1 MPATIQVILQH
12 DVDKVGKSGEL
23 VKVRPGFARN
33 FLIPRSLAVPATT
46 AAVNRITHEKAVAV
60 AKAEK
65 SKAGA
70 RALAERINGLTI
82 TMTRSV
88 GEDDRIFGSVTA
100 KEIENAVKT
109 RLAGPVA
116 GQSGGLEFDRK
127 WMHLAEPIK
136 ALGTFSIPVKL
147 LTDVTATLKVEVV
160 KK

>member
-33 FLIPRSLAVPATT
+33 FLLPRSLAVPATT

-70 RALAERINGLTI
+70 RALAEKINGLTI
-82 TMTRSV
+82 TMVRSV
-88 GEDDRIFGSVTA
+88 GDDDRLFGSVTA
-100 KEIENAVKT
+100 KEIESAVK
-109 RLAGPVA
+109 AK
-116 GQSGGLEFDRK
+116 GLEFDRK
-127 WMHLAEPIK
+127 TMHLPEPIK

>member
-46 AAVNRITHEKAVAV
+46 AAVNRITHERAVAV

-70 RALAERINGLTI
+70 RALAEKINALTI
-82 TMTRSV
+82 KMVRSV
-88 GEDDRIFGSVTA
+88 GEDDRLFGSVTA
-100 KEIENAVKT
+100 KEIENAVKA
-109 RLAGPVA
+109 RLAGPLGA
-116 GQSGGLEFDRK
+116 GGLEFDRK
-127 WMHLAEPIK
+127 SMHLAEPIK